1 VTLSDYTLAVMGDVP
16 KPTTEEVLDDS
27 LDDLPWDQKQPAA

>member
-16 KPTTEEVLDDS
+16 KPTTEEVLNDS
-27 LDDLPWDQKQPAA
+27 LDDLPWDQKKPAA